1 MQNSLRFF
9 DEVQIHVKA
18 GNGGNGCVSFRREKY
33 VPDGGPDGGNGGK
46 GGDIILRPV
55 NNLNTLSYFQYHVH
69 HEANNGK
76 KGSGANRTGASGDDL
91 VLLVPTGTQI
101 WNQEGDVM
109 LFDLSNEGQD
119 FVVAHGGQGGLGNI
133 NFKSSTNQAPK
144 NATPGEEG
152 ENGWITLKLKLI
164 ADVAIVGFPNSGK
177 STLISAVT
185 NAKSKVG
192 DYPFTTLKPILG
204 VYKKYEKA
212 IVLCDIPGLI
222 EGAHEGV
229 GLGDKFLKHIERCKA
244 ILFMLDV
251 SRDFE
256 TEFKTLL
263 NEIELYNANMLDKKF
278 IVALNK
284 IDLLSEDEM
293 KEKMKI
299 AKKLFK
305 KMDVFQISAHNE
317 KGLEKLMNEL
327 MSIVHS
333 KNENSN

>member
-1 MQNSLRFF
+1 VQNSLRFF

-55 NNLNTLSYFQYHVH
+55 NNLNTLSYFHYHVH

-76 KGSGANRTGASGDDL
+76 KGSGANKTGASGDDL

-101 WNQEGDVM
+101 WNEEGDVM
-109 LFDLSNEGQD
+109 LFDLSTEGQD

-144 NATPGEEG
+144 FATPGEEG
-152 ENGWITLKLKLI
+152 ENGWIKLKLKLI

-185 NAKSKVG
+185 NAKSKIG

-204 VYKKYEKA
+204 VYKRYEKA
-212 IVLCDIPGLI
+212 VVLCDIPGLI

-256 TEFKTLL
+256 SEFKTLL
-263 NEIELYNANMLDKKF
+263 NEIELYNADMLDKKF
-278 IVALNK
+278 VVALNK
-284 IDLLSEDEM
+284 IDLLSEDES

-305 KMDVFQISAHNE
+305 GMDVFQISAHNE
-317 KGLEKLMNEL
+317 TGLEKLMNEL
-327 MSIVHS
+327 MLIVHS